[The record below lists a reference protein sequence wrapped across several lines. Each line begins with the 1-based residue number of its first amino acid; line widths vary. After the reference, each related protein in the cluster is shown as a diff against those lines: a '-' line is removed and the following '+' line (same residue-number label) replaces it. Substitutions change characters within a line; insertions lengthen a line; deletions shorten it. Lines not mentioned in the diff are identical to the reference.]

1 MALRTSLLILTA
13 VISPALAGR
22 LPSSHPLWVRGGDS
36 FGVACDEA
44 VRAALAAAEPEIA
57 KFAEEVESGSCVAEF
72 GAKCDALCE
81 LALSTFTSKAPAA
94 KSPDEESATGEK
106 VKSLAK
112 GLDNP
117 LQVIYMKQLLLL
129 REKSLKQYKSASKN
143 SESSDY
149 EAMIAADAFF
159 GEAAEASTRKGS
171 GAWDFAAERLS
182 LQSTMNEAAR
192 SKKRL
197 ADTKLAAAKAQNEIM
212 KVLQM
217 QHSQIQQLQGVAY
230 GQASPLN
237 VGLAYR
243 VPDTNINLSLGH
255 QQGRTNVQLSCV
267 PDESA
272 PMLGPNGFTR
282 GVGPGNLG
290 VSVNLNV

>member
-1 MALRTSLLILTA
+1 M
-13 VISPALAGR
+13 
-22 LPSSHPLWVRGGDS
+22 WVRGGSDAES
-36 FGVACDEA
+36 YGAKCYA
-44 VRAALAAAEPEIA
+44 VSQVAAAAASSSLDTYAQEI
-57 KFAEEVESGSCVAEF
+57 ESGSCVADF
-72 GAKCDALCE
+72 GAKCDAICNT
-81 LALSTFTSKAPAA
+81 ALETFASKAKGDAEEKTYGEQVEA
-94 KSPDEESATGEK
+94 LEKSVDAPMR
-106 VKSLAK
+106 VL
-112 GLDNP
+112 
-117 LQVIYMKQLLLL
+117 YMKQLLLL
-129 REKSLKQYKSASKN
+129 RDRALAQYKSASKN

-159 GEAAEASTRKGS
+159 AAEAAASSRS
-171 GAWDFAAERLS
+171 SSSSVGAWDFAAERTS
-182 LQSTMNEAAR
+182 LQSTMNEIAR

-197 ADTKLAAAKAQNEIM
+197 ADTKLGAAKSQNEIM

-217 QHSQIQQLQGVAY
+217 QHGQIQQLQQVAY

-237 VGLAYR
+237 LGLAYR

-255 QQGRTNVQLSCV
+255 QQGRTNIQLSCV

>member
-1 MALRTSLLILTA
+1 
-13 VISPALAGR
+13 
-22 LPSSHPLWVRGGDS
+22 
-36 FGVACDEA
+36 
-44 VRAALAAAEPEIA
+44 
-57 KFAEEVESGSCVAEF
+57 
-72 GAKCDALCE
+72 
-81 LALSTFTSKAPAA
+81 
-94 KSPDEESATGEK
+94 
-106 VKSLAK
+106 
-112 GLDNP
+112 
-117 LQVIYMKQLLLL
+117 
-129 REKSLKQYKSASKN
+129 
-143 SESSDY
+143 
-149 EAMIAADAFF
+149 
-159 GEAAEASTRKGS
+159 
-171 GAWDFAAERLS
+171 
-182 LQSTMNEAAR
+182 MNEVAR

-197 ADTKLAAAKAQNEIM
+197 ADTKLAAAKSQNEVM

-217 QHSQIQQLQGVAY
+217 QHSQIQQLQQVAY

-237 VGLAYR
+237 LGLAYR